1 MVSLE
6 DKLRLLALYKKGLS
20 LYMGRNFKEAYEYF
34 SRCLQID
41 PNDGPSKV
49 YLERC
54 QEYINNPPPPDW
66 DGVFEMKSK

>member
-1 MVSLE
+1 MS
-6 DKLRLLALYKKGLS
+6 
-20 LYMGRNFKEAYEYF
+20 RNFKEAYEYF

-54 QEYINNPPPPDW
+54 QEYMNNPPPPDW